1 MINKKSVVFIA
12 CGLLGLS
19 TIADFAMSASIA
31 KSGYV
36 ERVVTTKNVG
46 ASSMETVKIY
56 WEDDRMRMENYTV
69 AGLGVQIKDG
79 RTMILYQPDKKTAIK
94 TVVPDKYAKSV
105 QQMLTEQ
112 TNAVS
117 GGKKTGTAKVAGI
130 PCDVYTFAGSKG
142 GSGKLYVSTD
152 PRFPMPLKEVI
163 TVGTALRTVETKVVK
178 LNQDIPNSM
187 FVLPKGTKVKEEK
200 FPEQPSKR

>member
-1 MINKKSVVFIA
+1 MINKKSVIFLA
-12 CGLLGLS
+12 CGLFGLS
-19 TIADFAMSASIA
+19 VVAEWAISAGIA

-36 ERVVTTKNVG
+36 ERVVTMKNVG

-79 RTMILYQPDKKTAIK
+79 RTMILYQPDKKAAVK
-94 TVVPDKYAKSV
+94 TVVPEKYAKSV
-105 QQMLTEQ
+105 QQMLAEQ
-112 TNAVS
+112 TNAAK

-130 PCDVYTFAGSKG
+130 SCNVYTFTGSKG

-152 PRFPMPLKEVI
+152 PRFPMPLKEVV
-163 TVGTALRTVETKVVK
+163 TVGTAVRTVETKVVK

-187 FVLPKGTKVKEEK
+187 FALPKGTKVKEEK
-200 FPEQPSKR
+200 FPEQPSKQ

>member
-1 MINKKSVVFIA
+1 MINKKSIIFVA

-19 TIADFAMSASIA
+19 ALAGLVMSASIA

-36 ERVVTTKNVG
+36 ERVVTMKNVG

-94 TVVPDKYAKSV
+94 TVVPEKYAKSV
-105 QQMLTEQ
+105 QQMLAEQ
-112 TNAVS
+112 TNAAK

-130 PCDVYTFAGSKG
+130 LCNVYTFSG
-142 GSGKLYVSTD
+142 GKNGTGQLFVSTD

-163 TVGTALRTVETKVVK
+163 TVGSAVRTVETKVVR

-200 FPEQPSKR
+200 FPERPSKQ